1 MREDSLNPPEFTI
14 GQKLRNIHW
23 FFVFLICLIAAIGI
37 AMLYSAA
44 NGSFQPWASRQLVRF
59 GVGFISMIAVSLIDV
74 RIWLRFAYVLYGLSL
89 ILLALVEFMGFVGM
103 GAQRWLDLGYFNL
116 QPSELMKIAM
126 VLALARYFHSLT
138 MEAVARPTRLVIPLM
153 MVFAPAAL
161 VLRQPDLGTAL
172 MLIMAGGALFF
183 VDLSIA
189 RFLRQEGV
197 ERSKREALEALLRD
211 VAGMEDEIAKWSTE
225 ERRQNK
231 LIAVLSAQREM
242 KAREATRAQAAEKE
256 TREAVKVKELVI
268 VDLSK
273 KCNEVSN
280 RLKEFSALYDVVKNE
295 RNKYVNLIQA
305 SSQAL
310 AEMKEKIKILLNEV
324 EILRNESLQKD
335 MALQKERLGHGNSFY
350 ARDQLRV
357 EQNRNITLEKESK
370 GKVDQLVAEIDNLNA
385 LINGVEQEMLR
396 LKKKMNLMLF

>member
-23 FFVFLICLIAAIGI
+23 FFVFLICLTAAIGI

-183 VDLSIA
+183 VAGVRLWKIGLVLVSGLIA
-189 RFLRQEGV
+189 APVGWQLLHDYQKRRILTFLNPEVDPLGAGYHIIQSKIALGSGGLLGKGFMQGTQGHLNFLPEMQTDFIFTMLAEEFGLVGGLGLLALYTLLLMFGAIIAMRSNSQFGRLVALGV
-197 ERSKREALEALLRD
+197 TVTFFLYVFINIAMVMGLIPVVGVPLPLISYGGTAMMTLLVGFGLLIGIWVHRD
-211 VAGMEDEIAKWSTE
+211 VSISRRGGDE
-225 ERRQNK
+225 
-231 LIAVLSAQREM
+231 V
-242 KAREATRAQAAEKE
+242 
-256 TREAVKVKELVI
+256 
-268 VDLSK
+268 
-273 KCNEVSN
+273 
-280 RLKEFSALYDVVKNE
+280 
-295 RNKYVNLIQA
+295 
-305 SSQAL
+305 
-310 AEMKEKIKILLNEV
+310 
-324 EILRNESLQKD
+324 
-335 MALQKERLGHGNSFY
+335 
-350 ARDQLRV
+350 
-357 EQNRNITLEKESK
+357 
-370 GKVDQLVAEIDNLNA
+370 
-385 LINGVEQEMLR
+385 
-396 LKKKMNLMLF
+396 